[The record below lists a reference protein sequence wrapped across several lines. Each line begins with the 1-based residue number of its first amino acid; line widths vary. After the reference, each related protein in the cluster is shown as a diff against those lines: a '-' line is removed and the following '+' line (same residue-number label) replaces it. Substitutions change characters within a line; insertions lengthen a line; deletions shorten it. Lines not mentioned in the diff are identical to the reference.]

1 MGSIVPQTATFD
13 NQKSPSPPFF
23 PKIPL
28 LSQRILRFPCY
39 TKTIAEFQERSRV
52 WAEQK
57 NGWFSRKPCYNASV
71 PWPWPGPVAAA
82 GYGRGA
88 AAAGA
93 PLPLCA
99 PAAGHHLAR
108 GWVLVHHLVHLSED
122 CRRVPCWVWG
132 SAWGLAPWRAVSPC
146 LRFCSALGRDDQVHP
161 RGLLYHHLSDLDVLG
176 PAVHLHLLPD
186 GAPIIYSNVLQS
198 IHSVDRQ
205 MLEAVKVFRLSW
217 PKRVLSTC
225 GCPSSSPY
233 LLSACGVSLG
243 ISWKAGIAAEIIGIP
258 AGSIGRMFYDA
269 KVYFNTVDLFAW
281 TVIVV
286 VISVLFE
293 KRLPGPAAGG
303 LSKGG
308 NTVNDL
314 ILEQVTK
321 GFGDHVVPARILCPV
336 SRGAVYLHHG
346 ALRLRENYPCF
357 VSSWVGAAGQR
368 TYSGAD
374 LPHGSGVPGNR
385 LFEDFSALSNV
396 TAVCS
401 KERRSE
407 AAQHLTA
414 SALGRAFTP
423 PSAPLSGGMKRRV
436 AVARAVLA
444 PGEILDSRRTL
455 HRPGPGHKSRCTEVS
470 QSPHP
475 RPHPSFWSPMTQQN
489 GGRLGATRAEHGTSG
504 LREDRPPFA

>member
-1 MGSIVPQTATFD
+1 MGRAKEWVVQ
-13 NQKSPSPPFF
+13 QKTPVTTHRCRG
-23 PKIPL
+23 L
-28 LSQRILRFPCY
+28 
-39 TKTIAEFQERSRV
+39 
-52 WAEQK
+52 
-57 NGWFSRKPCYNASV
+57 G
-71 PWPWPGPVAAA
+71 PGPVAAA

-93 PLPLCA
+93 HSPLCA

-122 CRRVPCWVWG
+122 CRRVPAGSRG
-132 SAWGLAPWRAVSPC
+132 SAWGLARLAGRFPLFEILFRPWAVMIKSIPVASFIIIC
-146 LRFCSALGRDDQVHP
+146 LIWMSSAR
-161 RGLLYHHLSDLDVLG
+161 LSIFISFLMVL
-176 PAVHLHLLPD
+176 
-186 GAPIIYSNVLQS
+186 PIIYSNVLQS

-217 PKRVLSTC
+217 PQTGALYLWLPQLK
-225 GCPSSSPY
+225 PY

-321 GFGDHVVPARILCPV
+321 GFWGSCGPARILCPV

-357 VSSWVGAAGQR
+357 VSSWGWSSRTADVFWGGPSPWQR
-368 TYSGAD
+368 
-374 LPHGSGVPGNR
+374 
-385 LFEDFSALSNV
+385 
-396 TAVCS
+396 CS
-401 KERRSE
+401 RK
-407 AAQHLTA
+407 
-414 SALGRAFTP
+414 P
-423 PSAPLSGGMKRRV
+423 PV
-436 AVARAVLA
+436 
-444 PGEILDSRRTL
+444 
-455 HRPGPGHKSRCTEVS
+455 
-470 QSPHP
+470 
-475 RPHPSFWSPMTQQN
+475 
-489 GGRLGATRAEHGTSG
+489 
-504 LREDRPPFA
+504 